1 MAPAA
6 KARKCALSAGA
17 ASAAASPMIAP
28 AGSAIAEANA
38 APRPI
43 GAVIAEVFAEHRPSA
58 YGDRL
63 ELMDLLAVEE
73 CTDAGFLPPRYRQMP
88 IDRVQARIAELR
100 ARLRG

>member
-1 MAPAA
+1 VRAG
-6 KARKCALSAGA
+6 RLHAL
-17 ASAAASPMIAP
+17 
-28 AGSAIAEANA
+28 AEAQA

-43 GAVIAEVFAEHRPSA
+43 GEVIAEVFAEHRPSA

-88 IDRVQARIAELR
+88 LDKVQARIAELR
-100 ARLRG
+100 ARIRG